1 MFFEVIKLFLRK
13 SRKKN
18 KLQRGIFITIT
29 ILIAVGLVV
38 PLAGLF
44 QQTGGNPAET
54 PMQSA
59 QSLEEEITDLEA
71 RVAENPED
79 TDLLMELA
87 ETSLYAGKPEKSIAT
102 YGKVLAAEPENSR
115 ARINIATVYYYS
127 SNYEQAT
134 EHLQELLKNE
144 PDNKSAHYLYG
155 VVLATGKKDY
165 AAGIEEMEKF
175 IALTGEG
182 PDVERAKQAIKEW
195 KAAQEKG

>member
-1 MFFEVIKLFLRK
+1 MFLKKFHKK
-13 SRKKN
+13 S

-29 ILIAVGLVV
+29 ILIAIGLVV

-44 QQTGGNPAET
+44 QQTGGNPAGQ

-59 QSLEEEITDLEA
+59 QSLQEELTALEA

-79 TDLLMELA
+79 TGLLMELA
-87 ETSLYAGKPEKSIAT
+87 ETYLYAGQPEKSIAT
-102 YGKVLAAEPENSR
+102 YGKVLAADPENSQ
-115 ARINIATVYYYS
+115 ARINLATVYYYS
-127 SNYEQAT
+127 SNYEQAIK
-134 EHLQELLKNE
+134 HLKELIERE

-182 PDVERAKQAIKEW
+182 LDVERAKQAINEW
-195 KAAQEKG
+195 KSALAKE